1 MEATFPGIK
10 VYLAHREDSAYL
22 LKGEDRIIGREELK
36 NNKHM
41 FAYIRELVCDMQS
54 HPVEEFMK
62 ESDIPCGPILKKQ
75 TADPQ
80 GCILLTN
87 GVSPVRSLSARQIE
101 LAIQH
106 IKRLNGGVDPWI
118 NISPDAGQGWIV
130 GVENQTFYE
139 AAAAGKQVTLIPTGF
154 GENLFKKM
162 FPGGQILAV

>member
-62 ESDIPCGPILKKQ
+62 ESDIPCGPILAKQ
-75 TADPQ
+75 Q
-80 GCILLTN
+80 SSKGLSQLFTN
-87 GVSPVRSLSARQIE
+87 GVPPVRSLNGKQIQAVIAHIRSKGSE
-101 LAIQH
+101 PAI
-106 IKRLNGGVDPWI
+106 NGSLLPNADWVI
-118 NISPDAGQGWIV
+118 
-130 GVENQTFYE
+130 GVECEELYE
-139 AAAAGKQVTLIPTGF
+139 AAANGRHVTLIPTGF

-162 FPGGQILAV
+162 FPGGGILAI